1 MGWTSY
7 HAQYYTK
14 SGRVDRK
21 RECDAYWLE
30 GLNAGHF
37 AVVKSSMVGATYYA
51 AIRPLLRSDSGGRAG
66 CLCSH
71 LFNAD

>member
-51 AIRPLLRSDSGGRAG
+51 AIRPL
-66 CLCSH
+66 
-71 LFNAD
+71 